1 MKQWHSLFVW
11 LLLAGL
17 ASCVSPRQLR
27 KENVYFNEGLDSAQL
42 ATYQLVEP
50 VIQRGD
56 VLQIHIS
63 TRSAA
68 TNQLFSQNFAP
79 SATGSNAGGGAS
91 AASASAAA
99 SGYLVDITTG
109 DIQLPMLGTIHA
121 DGMTKK
127 QLEEEIIRRSRQ
139 YVNEDPIVNIR
150 YLNFRVTFL
159 GNVGSPGT
167 VIFDSER
174 VSFLQALG
182 EVGGIAPGGD
192 LKRILLFREQNG
204 KRSMHIID
212 LTNGDFFNSPNYYLK
227 QNDVVYVSP
236 TNRQLVASDQ
246 SAMRTFQYVNI
257 GFAVVNLLFIIFNI
271 FR

>member
-1 MKQWHSLFVW
+1 MLPVLW
-11 LLLAGL
+11 LTA
-17 ASCVSPRQLR
+17 CVSPEQLR
-27 KENVYFNEGLDSAQL
+27 KENVYFNEGLDSAKL
-42 ATYQLVEP
+42 ATYMLVEP

-56 VLQIHIS
+56 VLQIQIS

-79 SATGSNAGGGAS
+79 SASGGVTGGGA
-91 AASASAAA
+91 AAAGAAGGSNTAA

-109 DIQLPMLGTIHA
+109 DVQLPMLGAIHA

-127 QLEEEIIRRSRQ
+127 RLEEEIVRRSRQ
-139 YVNEDPIVNIR
+139 FVNEDPIVNIR

-159 GNVGSPGT
+159 GSVGSPGT
-167 VIFDSER
+167 VLFDSER

-182 EVGGIAPGGD
+182 EVGGVEPGGD

-212 LTNGDFFNSPNYYLK
+212 LTRGDFFNSPNYYLK

-236 TNRQLVASDQ
+236 TERQLITMDQ
-246 SAMRTFQYVNI
+246 SAMKRLQYLNIVFGLANIVFILFTLFQ
-257 GFAVVNLLFIIFNI
+257 
-271 FR
+271 